1 MTPTPTDS
9 PRAALDHLQA
19 RRRAVLNVLK
29 GWPPETLGCDAWQA
43 RMNELANVNRELGR
57 VFEELEDETR

>member
-19 RRRAVLNVLK
+19 RRRAVLDELK
-29 GWPPETLGCDAWQA
+29 GWPPETLGNAEWQA
-43 RMNELANVNRELGR
+43 KMSELAAVNRQLGR
-57 VFEELEDETR
+57 VFEGLEG